1 MKEKLIITIDYERA
15 WRKTLLC
22 KLGKKYPSQAW
33 KIQYKRIFERKY
45 GVNKYLS

>member
-15 WRKTLLC
+15 WKKTLLY
-22 KLGKKYPSQAW
+22 KIGKKYPSQAW
-33 KIQYKRIFERKY
+33 KIQYKRIFERNY